1 VGWPELFGLAMIE
14 AMRKGT
20 PVDAFAAT
28 VIRRDPAGR
37 GHHLPRRAALEM
49 RTAEEFGHGKRTA
62 GSYKQWAATHFPA
75 YRGPVAARLGLE
87 AVTA

>member
-1 VGWPELFGLAMIE
+1 LFGLAMIE

-37 GHHLPRRAALEM
+37 GHHLPRRAAL
-49 RTAEEFGHGKRTA
+49 GD
-62 GSYKQWAATHFPA
+62 A
-75 YRGPVAARLGLE
+75 YRGGVWARQANGRQLQAMGGNTFPG
-87 AVTA
+87 VPRSGCGTTRT